1 MADLTYQGL
10 LLDKAGHTKLTLSSG
25 EAVIY
30 SPYGSGK
37 AFVLSG
43 VALKVYGLLENGLTV
58 EEVIN
63 TSQSPEW
70 EETVRAVVAY
80 FTDQGL
86 FADKGKTKTCSAA
99 KKPKSIALWIHV
111 TDTCNLRCDYCYVH
125 KGKRRLSK
133 EACDVIVNA
142 LKADTETFQLK
153 EIELKF
159 AGGEPLVD
167 VEIVSYLMDQARAAL
182 MPLGVKIHLAII
194 TNGTLV
200 TEEKAKFLKNEA
212 FSVMVSLDG
221 LGDFNNARKYA
232 DGRTSVQQVLEGI
245 ECLLNAGVKP
255 TILTTV
261 SDTNVEGLRDLMIY
275 VREKGLTLSLSL
287 ARDYEQEVGLKMD
300 VEHVANEMV
309 AFLQKVNLM
318 PDSELPRLSFN
329 GIQFTGGRT
338 RICGGGSNYFA
349 VDPDAGICFCQ
360 MTVDKPMGLVTDK
373 GSILSF
379 SNRQDMILEGG
390 ECLTCIWKNVCCG
403 GCTVLAMNAG
413 TFGKPS
419 VMCDLMKRILPS
431 ILLYEG
437 RKIRRTKERK
447 ACLP

>member
-10 LLDKAGHTKLTLSSG
+10 LLDKAGHTKLNLSNG

-43 VALKVYGLLENGLTV
+43 VALKVYKLLESGLTV
-58 EEVIN
+58 EEIIN
-63 TSQSPEW
+63 TAQSPEW
-70 EETVRAVVAY
+70 EETVQAVIAY
-80 FTDQGL
+80 FTDRGL
-86 FADKGKTKTCSAA
+86 FADKRKTKTFSAA

-133 EACDVIVNA
+133 EACDVIVSA
-142 LKADTETFQLK
+142 LKADTETFQIK
-153 EIELKF
+153 EVELKF

-167 VEIVSYLMDQARAAL
+167 IEIVSYFMDQARAAL
-182 MPLGVKIHLAII
+182 LPLGVKIHLAII

-200 TEEKAKFLKNEA
+200 TDEKAKFLKNEA

-232 DGRTSVQQVLEGI
+232 DGRTSVHQVLEGI
-245 ECLLNAGVKP
+245 ECLLNAGVRP

-261 SDTNVEGLRDLMIY
+261 SDTNVEGLWDLMIY
-275 VREKGLTLSLSL
+275 VREKGLTLSLSPS
-287 ARDYEQEVGLKMD
+287 RDYEQELGLKMN
-300 VEHVANEMV
+300 VEHISNEMV
-309 AFLQKVNLM
+309 VFLHKVCLL
-318 PDSELPRLSFN
+318 PDSDLPRLSFN

-338 RICGGGSNYFA
+338 HICGGGSNYFA
-349 VDPDAGICFCQ
+349 VDPDAGVCFCQ

-373 GSILSF
+373 DSILSF
-379 SNRQDMILEGG
+379 ATSQDTILEGG

-403 GCTVLAMNAG
+403 GCAVLAMNAG

-419 VMCDLMKRILPS
+419 VMCDLMNAYLERSWYSCSRFSKPS
-431 ILLYEG
+431 
-437 RKIRRTKERK
+437 
-447 ACLP
+447 